1 MKLPFSFLFLLFIG
15 NINNDISLSYYAST
29 RGSSFEFEIS
39 NSILKFSKN
48 QKSGQKKLSK
58 KELKKI
64 DALLSKIDLNAIPTL
79 VPPSTKSHFDGAMA
93 ATLIIECN
101 SKKFK
106 SSTFDHGNPPNEL
119 KELIDY
125 IFDLIY
131 IDSN

>member
-1 MKLPFSFLFLLFIG
+1 LLFIG
-15 NINNDISLSYYAST
+15 NLNNDNSISYYAST

-39 NSILKFSKN
+39 NSVLQFSKN
-48 QKSGQKKLSK
+48 QRFGEKKLSK

-64 DALLSKIDLNAIPTL
+64 GALLTKIDLKAIPNL
-79 VPPSTKSHFDGAMA
+79 VPPSTKSYFDGAMA

-101 SKKFK
+101 SKKFE
-106 SSTFDHGNPPNEL
+106 SSTFDHGTPPKEL

-131 IDSN
+131 IKSN